1 MFHERARS
9 VLIGFLLGLVLLV
22 DADVIYDPVVPPS
35 YPLAVRNPYL
45 STWMP
50 GSFVED
56 LPSSQ
61 PQFWAGQSLT
71 WGIMARVDGVAYN
84 LFGVPGP
91 EDDTE
96 QAVVKSAQYTATHSI
111 FILQAGTTEIKL
123 DFLSPVSPSNYL
135 RQSLPFSKKF
145 YLIASKI
152 LKLTKHSR
160 LPDGLCQ
167 RLERQ

>member
-1 MFHERARS
+1 MFYHRARS
-9 VLIGFLLGLVLLV
+9 LVIGFLLSVALLA
-22 DADVIYDPVVPPS
+22 DADVIYDPAVPPS

-50 GSFVED
+50 GSFVEN

-84 LFGVPGP
+84 LFGIPDP
-91 EDDTE
+91 EDDTK
-96 QAVVKSAQYTATHSI
+96 QATVKSAQYTATHSI
-111 FILQAGTTEIKL
+111 FVLQVGQAEIKL

-135 RQSLPFSKKF
+135 RQSLPFSKNP
-145 YLIASKI
+145 IWQHGRSW
-152 LKLTKHSR
+152 S
-160 LPDGLCQ
+160 
-167 RLERQ
+167 